1 MSTRLLLFVC
11 GVLLGS
17 VLHAAF
23 SPGAATAAHA
33 GATPAPT
40 ARADLPDPRC
50 APHPLKMPCLV
61 K

>member
-1 MSTRLLLFVC
+1 MSTRLMLFVC

-17 VLHAAF
+17 ALHAVF
-23 SPGAATAAHA
+23 VPGAATAAHA
-33 GATPAPT
+33 GAQT
-40 ARADLPDPRC
+40 AASAQSGPPDPRC